1 MGAYSNLPYTNTI
14 TFQEIKSIINNNY
27 NYQESIESTTL
38 DIIAVYLRGQKV
50 LYTEAKVYCEQ
61 HLYALMLPA
70 IFITALCSVL
80 SVVLRDYS
88 FGGILVSGLTATN
101 SFILSLVTYLKL
113 DGKAEAHKIAAYSFE
128 TLQSLCEFSSG
139 KILLNP
145 EKDIPTKGT
154 PTMDLI
160 QHIGEKVKE
169 IKDKNQF
176 ILPEYIRYN
185 YPVLCTTNVFAEVK
199 RIQNQEILLINELKT
214 IMNERLRI
222 EEQLNTATSEA
233 EKSDIQDALR
243 IKKELENKIFTD
255 VLLYKNKY
263 IEIDTDFRKEITK
276 NIEAAKNRRFRCCN
290 VWLKT

>member
-1 MGAYSNLPYTNTI
+1 MGAYTNIPSNTV
-14 TFQEIKSIINNNY
+14 TFQEIRDIIDRNY
-27 NYQESIESTTL
+27 NYQESIESTTM

-80 SVVLRDYS
+80 SVVLRESS

-139 KILLNP
+139 KVLLSSQIAYAA
-145 EKDIPTKGT
+145 KQS
-154 PTMDLI
+154 PTMGLI
-160 QHIGEKVKE
+160 QDIGEKVKE
-169 IKDKNQF
+169 IKEKNQF

-185 YPVLCTTNVFAEVK
+185 YPRLCSTNVFAEVK
-199 RIQNQEILLINELKT
+199 RIQNQEIFLINKLKT
-214 IMNERLRI
+214 IINERLKI
-222 EEQLNTATSEA
+222 EDQLNNAKDDV
-233 EKSDIQDALR
+233 EKSDAERLLSR
-243 IKKELENKIFTD
+243 KKELENETFTEI
-255 VLLYKNKY
+255 LLYKNKY
-263 IEIDTDFRKEITK
+263 IEIDTDFKNEINE
-276 NIEAAKNRRFRCCN
+276 NIAAAKNRRFRCCN